1 MSRSHSGRRGGL
13 SVGGE
18 DLSSQA
24 RSVLRFAEVATTG
37 DADYFLRVC
46 CADLDAYNAF
56 LEDFLFKLNGV
67 ANIKTQLVLRRIKQ
81 STQLP
86 L

>member
-1 MSRSHSGRRGGL
+1 MPWERWVAPARHLFLIRPRS
-13 SVGGE
+13 
-18 DLSSQA
+18 
-24 RSVLRFAEVATTG
+24 

-56 LEDFLFKLNGV
+56 LEHFLFKLNGV
-67 ANIKTQLVLRRIKQ
+67 ANIKTHLVLRRIKQ